1 MKVAR
6 ALEKS
11 GAHWLEEPCAR
22 DDYASHAKLCAAT
35 DLLVTGGEG
44 DRGLANFHDALL
56 ARAYDVVQPDAVTA
70 GGILACRKIAIL
82 AESYHVPCIL
92 HGSMGLRLAG
102 FLQASAAMGAAWQEL
117 VFIRPPLL
125 PEEVW
130 SPGLEVLNTKT
141 MYSFRDGE
149 IELPDL
155 PGLGLDVNEDK
166 VRQFRVS

>member
-1 MKVAR
+1 M
-6 ALEKS
+6 
-11 GAHWLEEPCAR
+11 
-22 DDYASHAKLCAAT
+22 
-35 DLLVTGGEG
+35 
-44 DRGLANFHDALL
+44 
-56 ARAYDVVQPDAVTA
+56 
-70 GGILACRKIAIL
+70 
-82 AESYHVPCIL
+82 
-92 HGSMGLRLAG
+92 
-102 FLQASAAMGAAWQEL
+102 
-117 VFIRPPLL
+117 